1 LAKYRT
7 HKELIKEN
15 LEVHARAEAAAK
27 EKRIAYEVEVEKLKE
42 QLVHEAAE
50 KGKGERRK

>member
-1 LAKYRT
+1 M
-7 HKELIKEN
+7 KEN

-27 EKRIAYEVEVEKLKE
+27 EKRITYEVEVEKLKE

-50 KGKGERRK
+50 KGRGERRK